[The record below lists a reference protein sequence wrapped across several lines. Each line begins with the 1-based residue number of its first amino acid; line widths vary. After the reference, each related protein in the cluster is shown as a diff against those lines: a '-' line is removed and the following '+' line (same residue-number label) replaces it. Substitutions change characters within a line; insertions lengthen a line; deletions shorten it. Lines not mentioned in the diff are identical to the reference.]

1 MTRSELH
8 FERERVEALLKAIER
23 VAADTEIKLSIS
35 ERHDELD
42 AIAHAVNVLA
52 DELRWVHARVL
63 ESERAKADR
72 LREEEAAALRDQVAH
87 LARVAALDVLSGSL
101 AHEIT
106 QPLSALSANAESA
119 RPLMDASD
127 AVRRAARHAG

>member
-1 MTRSELH
+1 MVRLGH
-8 FERERVEALLKAIER
+8 
-23 VAADTEIKLSIS
+23 
-35 ERHDELD
+35 
-42 AIAHAVNVLA
+42 IAYSNCIP
-52 DELRWVHARVL
+52 VHARVL